1 MRFKILQLFDK
12 LIKCSKYKQRST
24 DWHFH
29 ILFNQGKFTEQKL
42 QNAILKAT
50 IRENLPFYCL
60 ELDKI
65 DENMFRV
72 TRKKT
77 QRYIHL
83 YVFSFSLSLK
93 FIGYL
98 RLFLFIATF
107 RTYTF
112 FI

>member
-1 MRFKILQLFDK
+1 MLFAENG
-12 LIKCSKYKQRST
+12 T
-24 DWHFH
+24 FNDWPFH
-29 ILFNQGKFTEQKL
+29 ILFNQGKFPEQKL

-50 IRENLPFYCL
+50 IRENLSFYCL

-65 DENMFRV
+65 DENMLRV
-72 TRKKT
+72 TQKKH
-77 QRYIHL
+77 RDIYISMF
-83 YVFSFSLSLK
+83 FSFSLSLK